1 MHISIFC
8 LFQSLKTFAQSFA
21 QALTLAGFLLIS
33 SANVV
38 FAQISTTPSSYPYP
52 AVNFVYTQNFSN
64 LPAASGYVSGI
75 TGKGPYFFG
84 SLHSGLN
91 GFFIA
96 QTSGSNAILNFATSS
111 GSNATSG
118 IFSYGPANGAGNAAI
133 RGLGSLASSGGSY
146 VLGIVFTNTSN
157 TMIDQFEIEIVAAQ
171 WRKGG
176 SGKVNEWTFS
186 YATSATN
193 NVLDT
198 LTKKDTAL
206 SFYSVQTSTGTAAL
220 NGLLPINQQQ
230 KKDTLFNVNWKPG
243 EQLILKWQDKDDIGN
258 DDGMALQQLICKALT
273 IPDNTAPTVFEV
285 IPPAS
290 KTYTT
295 GDTLTAKIIFSEP
308 CFLNSS
314 AFTPYLVATIS
325 DSAKNLV
332 YTKGS
337 GTNEWYFSYL
347 IKNGDLVKNGFNLYP
362 TINSDSSAIRDA
374 SFNYCNGM
382 ISSNT
387 RFLQVKIDAVAP
399 TFIDTST
406 LRIHSCKSPAGITP
420 TALGVIQ
427 TDSSE
432 TIIWKLRLAPTQGG
446 ILGLPFS
453 KKTVGDSSYPSVLTF
468 IPSNVHAG
476 MDSAIIEISD
486 GINSSFKKIIFQLDS
501 IILDNTIIGDQIICK
516 GFAPTL
522 FTGSNPANTSYNWL
536 YKEDTAVQFK
546 MITAINSTYNY
557 QSGALQSSTLF
568 KRLATR
574 FSCTDTSNFIGVQ
587 IKNNGLW
594 MGAQN
599 ALWQIGSNWCGGIV
613 PDSSTH
619 VLVQQGSQIVISEA
633 FSNQSNT
640 AKTMMLDS
648 FATIV
653 VNGALHWPTAVL
665 GAGTI
670 DASRGTIYIEK
681 DSVLIRPNVFKNGR
695 IHTLQ
700 IDTKFKVQ
708 FLDSVIIENSITL
721 FNGSL
726 ETKHITMQAN
736 AQINPSGNN
745 TKIIGP
751 ATVHK
756 MYHLL
761 EGQTKLLSL
770 PFSNTS
776 SLQSLKNSIAITG
789 NSGSSIDFDSAT
801 HNHPSSYYLDTASNH
816 KTQLVF
822 QPFTKMDSSY
832 LEPNS
837 AIKIWL
843 YPKDSSIHSSVINE
857 TPFVE
862 TKKQDSWV
870 DVWAQGIPQHGP
882 LEIGFSAHPLTR
894 YYLTGNPYPANIDV
908 SKISSSSSIGKYY
921 WYWDAGLGATG
932 NYTAKAF
939 RHPRVIQKLEGFIIK
954 NTAET
959 AGYLFYEER
968 TKVHQN
974 ETPDTIRYKSEY
986 AHISLALMQ
995 ENSLLDKLEILG
1007 IDSASSRFEK
1017 WDAEKINENKI
1028 SLYSISR
1035 DSIALCIDARPFNN
1049 NLFIPLGIASNKT
1062 GKYKLACTGFV
1073 IANEMEAYLHDKLLN
1088 RYQKII
1094 QDSSYTFEIS
1104 TDSTT
1109 AGEKRFEITGPPPPP
1124 RQEDPI
1130 IATVTPS
1137 PVHNQLG
1144 IRYSFREPLVY
1155 QISIHSIDG
1164 TLLQNKTFAAS
1175 KNGFASIEVP
1185 HLKAGSY
1192 VAVIKA
1198 GKNYLLKQ
1206 FIKL

>member
-1 MHISIFC
+1 MHISIFR
-8 LFQSLKTFAQSFA
+8 LSYLNTPFA
-21 QALTLAGFLLIS
+21 LAFTVALLIFS
-33 SANVV
+33 SSNTV
-38 FAQISTTPSSYPYP
+38 FAQISATPNNYPYP
-52 AVNFVYTQNFSN
+52 AVHFIYTQNFSN

-75 TGKGPYFFG
+75 SGKGPYYLG
-84 SLHSGLN
+84 SIHPGLT
-91 GFFIA
+91 GLFIA
-96 QTSGSNAILNFATSS
+96 QISGSNAVLNFATSS

-118 IFSYGPANGAGNAAI
+118 IFSYGPANGATNAAT
-133 RGLGSLASSGGSY
+133 RGLGSLASSAGSY
-146 VLGIVFTNTSN
+146 VFGIVFTNTSN
-157 TMIDQFEIEIVAAQ
+157 MIIDQFEIEIVAAQ

-176 SGKVNEWTFS
+176 SGKAGEWTFS

-198 LTKKDTAL
+198 VTKKDTSL
-206 SFYSVQTSTGTAAL
+206 NFYSVQTSIGTAAL
-220 NGLLPINQQQ
+220 NGLLTLNQQQ
-230 KKDTLFNVNWKPG
+230 KKDTLFNLQWKPG

-258 DDGMALQQLICKALT
+258 DDGMALQQLTCKALT
-273 IPDNTAPTVFEV
+273 MPDNTAPTVFEV
-285 IPPAS
+285 IPPAA

-314 AFTPYLVATIS
+314 SFTPYLVATIS

-337 GTNEWYFSYL
+337 GSNEWHFSYV
-347 IKNGDLVKNGFNLYP
+347 ITSGDLAKNGFNLYP
-362 TINSDSSAIRDA
+362 TINTDTGAIRDA
-374 SFNYCNGM
+374 AFNYCNGL
-382 ISSNT
+382 ITSNT

-399 TFIDTST
+399 AFLDTSI
-406 LRIHSCKSPAGITP
+406 LRLHSCKRPAGITP
-420 TALGVIQ
+420 GAFGVMQ

-432 TIIWKLRLAPTQGG
+432 TIIWKLKKIPTQGK

-453 KKTVGDSSYPSVLTF
+453 KKTVSDSSYPSVLTF

-486 GINSSFKKIIFQLDS
+486 GINSSFKKILFQLDS
-501 IILDNTIIGDQIICK
+501 TIVDNIIIGDQIICK

-522 FTGSNPANTSYNWL
+522 FTGSNPANTSYHWL
-536 YKEDTAVQFK
+536 YKEDTGVQFK
-546 MITAINSTYNY
+546 MTTAINNTYNY
-557 QSGALQSSTLF
+557 QSGTLQRSTLF
-568 KRLATR
+568 KRIATR
-574 FSCTDTSNFIGVQ
+574 FSCTDTSNFISVQ
-587 IKNNGLW
+587 VKNNGIW

-599 ALWQIGSNWCGGIV
+599 ALWQIGSNWCGGTV

-633 FSNQSNT
+633 FPNQSNT
-640 AKTMMLDS
+640 AKTMMVDS
-648 FATIV
+648 FASIII
-653 VNGALHWPTAVL
+653 NGALHWPTAVL

-670 DASRGTIYIEK
+670 DASRGTINIEK
-681 DSVLIRPNVFKNGR
+681 DSVIIRPNIFKNGH

-700 IDTKFKVQ
+700 IDTKNKVQ
-708 FLDSVIIENSITL
+708 FLDSVIIENSVTL

-726 ETKHITMQAN
+726 ETKHITMLAN

-751 ATVHK
+751 VTVHK

-789 NSGSSIDFDSAT
+789 NNQSSTGFDSAI
-801 HNHPSSYYLDTASNH
+801 HNYPSSYYLDTASNH
-816 KTQLVF
+816 ITQLVF

-832 LEPNS
+832 LQPNS
-837 AIKIWL
+837 AFKIWL
-843 YPKDSSIHSSVINE
+843 YPKNSSSIINE

-862 TKKQDSWV
+862 TKKQDSWL
-870 DVWAQGIPQHGP
+870 DVWALGIPQHGP
-882 LEIGFSAHPLTR
+882 LEISFPAHPLTR

-974 ETPDTIRYKSEY
+974 ETPDTVRYKSEY

-995 ENSLLDKLEILG
+995 ENNLLDRLEILG
-1007 IDSASSRFEK
+1007 IDSASSRYEK

-1028 SLYSISR
+1028 SIYSISR
-1035 DSIALCIDARPFNN
+1035 DSMALCIDARPFNN
-1049 NLFIPLGIASNKT
+1049 NLFIPLGIKSNKT
-1062 GKYKLACTGFV
+1062 GKYKLVYTDYV
-1073 IANEMEAYLHDKLLN
+1073 IANDIEAYLHDKLLN

-1130 IATVTPS
+1130 VAIVTPS
-1137 PVHNQLG
+1137 PVQNQLG

-1175 KNGFASIEVP
+1175 KNGLANIEVP

>member
-1 MHISIFC
+1 MHISNFRSIC
-8 LFQSLKTFAQSFA
+8 QNRSFV
-21 QALTLAGFLLIS
+21 LAFTVAFLLIS
-33 SANVV
+33 ASNVV
-38 FAQISTTPSSYPYP
+38 FAQVSTTPNNYPYP

-64 LPAASGYVSGI
+64 LPASSGYASGIS
-75 TGKGPYFFG
+75 GKGPYYLG
-84 SLHSGLN
+84 SIHTGLT
-91 GFFIA
+91 GLFIA
-96 QTSGSNAILNFATSS
+96 QTSGSNVLLNFATSS

-118 IFSYGPANGAGNAAI
+118 IFSYGPANGPTNTAT
-133 RGLGSLASSGGSY
+133 RGLGSLASSAGSY
-146 VLGIVFTNTSN
+146 VFGVVFTNRSN
-157 TMIDQFEIEIVAAQ
+157 TIIDQFEIEIIAAQ

-176 SGKVNEWTFS
+176 SGKAGEWTFS
-186 YATSATN
+186 YATSPTN

-198 LTKKDTAL
+198 VTKKVAAL
-206 SFYSVQTSTGTAAL
+206 SFYSVQTSTGSAAL
-220 NGLLPINQQQ
+220 NGLLNIHQQQ
-230 KKDTLFNVNWKPG
+230 KKDTLFNLNWKPG

-273 IPDNTAPTVFEV
+273 MPDNTAPTVFEV
-285 IPPAS
+285 IPPAA
-290 KTYTT
+290 KTYTI

-314 AFTPYLVATIS
+314 SFTPYLVATIS

-337 GTNEWYFSYL
+337 GTNEWHFSYR
-347 IKNGDLVKNGFNLYP
+347 IKNGDLVKNGFIVYP
-362 TINSDSSAIRDA
+362 AINSDTGAIRDA
-374 SFNYCNGM
+374 AFNFCNGL
-382 ISSNT
+382 ITSNT

-399 TFIDTST
+399 AFIDTST
-406 LRIHSCKSPAGITP
+406 LRIHSCKRPAGITP
-420 TALGVIQ
+420 IALGVIQ

-432 TIIWKLRLAPTQGG
+432 TIIWKLKTPTTQGE

-453 KKTVGDSSYPSVLTF
+453 KKTVSDSSYPSVLTF
-468 IPSNVHAG
+468 IPSNVYAG

-486 GINSSFKKIIFQLDS
+486 GINSSFKKVLFQLDS
-501 IILDNTIIGDQIICK
+501 IIVDNTITGDQIICK

-522 FTGSNPANTSYNWL
+522 FTGINLANTSYHWL
-536 YKEDTAVQFK
+536 FKEDTAVQFK
-546 MITAINSTYNY
+546 IITAINNAYNY
-557 QSGALQSSTLF
+557 QSGTLQSSTLF
-568 KRLATR
+568 KRIATR
-574 FSCTDTSNFIGVQ
+574 FSCTDTSNFIRVQ
-587 IKNNGLW
+587 VKNNGLW

-599 ALWQIGSNWCGGIV
+599 ALWQIGSNWCGGTV

-619 VLVQQGSQIVISEA
+619 VLVQQGSQIIISDA
-633 FSNQSNT
+633 FPNQLNT

-648 FATIV
+648 FASIT
-653 VNGALHWPTAVL
+653 VNGAFHWPTEVL

-681 DSVLIRPNVFKNGR
+681 DSAIIRPKVFKNGS

-700 IDTKFKVQ
+700 IDTKNKVQ
-708 FLDSVIIENSITL
+708 FLDSLIIENGITL

-726 ETKHITMQAN
+726 QTKHITIQAT

-751 ATVHK
+751 VTVHK

-789 NSGSSIDFDSAT
+789 NNQSSTGFDSAI
-801 HNHPSSYYLDTASNH
+801 HDHPSSYYLDTASNIH
-816 KTQLVF
+816 TQLVF

-832 LEPNS
+832 LQPKS

-843 YPKDSSIHSSVINE
+843 YPKNSSSILNE

-862 TKKQDSWV
+862 TKKQDAWL
-870 DVWAQGIPQHGP
+870 DVWAEGIPQHGP
-882 LEIGFSAHPLTR
+882 LEIEFPTHPLTR
-894 YYLTGNPYPANIDV
+894 YYLTGNPYPANIDI

-921 WYWDAGLGATG
+921 WYWDAGLGTTG

-974 ETPDTIRYKSEY
+974 ETPDTIRYKTEY
-986 AHISLALMQ
+986 AHVSLALMQ
-995 ENSLLDKLEILG
+995 ENNLLDRLEILG
-1007 IDSASSRFEK
+1007 IDSASSRYEK

-1049 NLFIPLGIASNKT
+1049 NLFIPLGVKSNKT
-1062 GKYKLACTGFV
+1062 GKYKLVCTGFI
-1073 IANEMEAYLHDKLLN
+1073 IANDMEAYLHDKLLN

-1104 TDSTT
+1104 TDSTS

-1130 IATVTPS
+1130 IATITPN

-1164 TLLQNKTFAAS
+1164 TLLLNKTFAAS
-1175 KNGFASIEVP
+1175 KNGFASIEAP

-1198 GKNYLLKQ
+1198 GINYLLKQ